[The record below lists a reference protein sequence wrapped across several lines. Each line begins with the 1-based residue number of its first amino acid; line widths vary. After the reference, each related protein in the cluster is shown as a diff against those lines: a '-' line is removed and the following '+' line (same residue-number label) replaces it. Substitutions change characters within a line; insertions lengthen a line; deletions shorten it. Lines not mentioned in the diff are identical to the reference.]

1 MFYKFKKFTNGT
13 MIIFITSLL
22 LVSSCMKEEKEK
34 TKSMEDLQKEA
45 GIPVKVLKVKKETF
59 DNSITFFAKL
69 SGIKESSVGTNFS
82 EYVKKV
88 NANVGD
94 HVKSGQVIIEFP
106 TDNPQLQYTQ
116 AKVALENAEKLYKR
130 MKELLD
136 AGETAQANFDNA
148 QLNLEVSKRNFEA
161 MKQFV
166 RVEAPFS
173 GTIIKLDVKEGEVP
187 PVSNP
192 GMPRPLFTVAQLD
205 VIKATIQANEQEINH
220 IKMGMTAKIKYNAE
234 EFTGRVAMISPALD
248 QRTHAFSVEIHFP
261 NAGRKLKSGVTTEVY
276 LSTYSNPT
284 ALSVPRN
291 LLITEGTKKYVFIE
305 KNGIAEKRPILT
317 GVENGVKIEV
327 LEGLTE
333 GDRLINCC
341 KNQLQHGLKVNV
353 VK

>member
-1 MFYKFKKFTNGT
+1 MSYKFKFTTNLM
-13 MIIFITSLL
+13 MILIAGVLL
-22 LVSSCMKEEKEK
+22 ISSCMKEEKEQS
-34 TKSMEDLQKEA
+34 KSMEELQKES
-45 GIPVKVLKVKKETF
+45 GIPVKVMKVKKEVF

-69 SGIKESSVGTNFS
+69 SGIKESEVGTNFS

-88 NANVGD
+88 NVKVGD
-94 HVKSGQVIIEFP
+94 FVKGGQVIIEFP

-136 AGETAQANFDNA
+136 AGETSQANLDNA
-148 QLNLEVSKRNFEA
+148 QLNLEISKRNFES

-173 GTIIKLDVKEGEVP
+173 GTIIKLEVKEGEVP

-205 VIKATIQANEQEINH
+205 IIKATIQANEQEINY
-220 IKMGMTAKIKYNAE
+220 IKMGMPAKIKYNGE

-248 QRTHAFSVEIHFP
+248 PRTHAFSVEIQFS

-276 LSTYSNPT
+276 ISTYT
-284 ALSVPRN
+284 KQDALSVPRN
-291 LLITEGTKKYVFIE
+291 LLITEGNKKYVYIE
-305 KNGIAEKRPILT
+305 NGGIAEKRLIVT
-317 GVENGVKIEV
+317 GVENGTKIEV

-333 GDRLINCC
+333 GDKLINCC
-341 KNQLQHGLKVNV
+341 KNQLQDGLKVNV